1 MYSSANN
8 STGSSQNRQSKSRKM
23 PKVRGISVNHPNSR
37 TQKALAKALDTAN
50 LDAAEKAKVKKRRN
64 AFSAKQLTALKA
76 KLASNLANMTQH
88 VNNLNKHSKNTAH
101 LELAKETLNEFLK
114 LYFEIRKTKV
124 GDPRG
129 NKLEEL
135 MWNELEH
142 SNDNTDTLARISLK
156 KFVTILTKILNF
168 EYYYHV
174 LSDEMEKSIK
184 HLMWKQIS
192 K

>member
-64 AFSAKQLTALKA
+64 AFSAKQLNYLKT

-101 LELAKETLNEFLK
+101 LELAKDALKEFLE
-114 LYFEIRKTKV
+114 LYFKLRDTYGDIR
-124 GDPRG
+124 GEE
-129 NKLEEL
+129 LEERI
-135 MWNELEH
+135 WNELEH
-142 SNDNTDTLARISLK
+142 SNDNTDTLARKTLK
-156 KFVTILTKILNF
+156 KFSTTLTEILNKHS
-168 EYYYHV
+168 YALHHNDK
-174 LSDEMEKSIK
+174 LEK
-184 HLMWKQIS
+184 LMWKRIS